1 MLFLEEYTPIGELIM
16 LDRQYDAPWW
26 RMISRIG
33 NSVKNQGMEGI
44 ISALEDRYR

>member
-1 MLFLEEYTPIGELIM
+1 MVAYVVEGDALNNFFGGISSPIGELIM

-33 NSVKNQGMEGI
+33 NSVKN
-44 ISALEDRYR
+44 